1 MDPLYQLL
9 VTLVSENL
17 WGKKAEGCWG
27 WEKVLVPSTHYSL
40 DCVEDLHN
48 KKPATLLWA
57 CGHWFGVLVPV
68 DGHKALQHMWATGT
82 ELRGLLITTKEEVK
96 NRSDD

>member
-1 MDPLYQLL
+1 M
-9 VTLVSENL
+9 
-17 WGKKAEGCWG
+17 
-27 WEKVLVPSTHYSL
+27 PSTHYSL

-68 DGHKALQHMWATGT
+68 DGHKALHHMWATGT
-82 ELRGLLITTKEEVK
+82 ELHGLLITTKEEVK
-96 NRSDD
+96 SRSDDEVDSIGEGLEVVVGSYTQNTF